1 MIQIIH
7 PSGAH
12 GRFLSFLLNYQA
24 GITTEYDGSVVYDKV
39 MYGSDRLFFAFHSK
53 RNFPGKIINISV
65 DQQSYYKWMAMCF
78 SRANNIDLQFE
89 SLEHDTFNKINDHIV
104 LQSLTKSLSVIANK
118 TYGNVE
124 KKYLREWTRLCLFDT
139 SMISQIISR
148 SVIDAPD
155 YKFCFEWFYEQEK
168 LKLSCAEIFD
178 LFNIKIKRD
187 ISHLFDKFYEQNNH
201 KDINIMPEK
210 IISAVSNKAN
220 IEISQLNFYQEAW
233 IDDWLVKNYKIN
245 PVLSNHY
252 FSNTLEIIKQYNLT
266 DSKKIVKTDN

>member
-124 KKYLREWTRLCLFDT
+124 KKYLREWTRLC
-139 SMISQIISR
+139 
-148 SVIDAPD
+148 
-155 YKFCFEWFYEQEK
+155 
-168 LKLSCAEIFD
+168 
-178 LFNIKIKRD
+178 
-187 ISHLFDKFYEQNNH
+187 
-201 KDINIMPEK
+201 
-210 IISAVSNKAN
+210 
-220 IEISQLNFYQEAW
+220 
-233 IDDWLVKNYKIN
+233 
-245 PVLSNHY
+245 
-252 FSNTLEIIKQYNLT
+252 
-266 DSKKIVKTDN
+266 